1 MASRGINKVI
11 IVGNLGQDPEVRT
24 FNNGEQVA
32 QLNVA
37 TSETWRDK
45 ATGEQREKSEWHRVS
60 VFGQSANFLSNYARK
75 GSQVYLEGQL
85 QTRKWQ
91 DQSGQER
98 YTTEIVIRWPNGTIQ
113 LLGGSNQQSQQSQNA
128 NWAPVSNLTQQSQP
142 QPVSNSPSSE
152 APQSWNNM
160 QDDDIL
166 ENQYGS

>member
-24 FNNGEQVA
+24 FSNGEQVA

-91 DQSGQER
+91 DQSAQER
-98 YTTEIVIRWPNGTIQ
+98 YTTEIVVRWPNGTIQ
-113 LLGGSNQQSQQSQNA
+113 LLGGASQQSQHPQNEG
-128 NWAPVSNLTQQSQP
+128 WAPMSNSPQQNQP
-142 QPVSNSPSSE
+142 QPASNYSNQPSPQ
-152 APQSWNNM
+152 APQSWENM
-160 QDDDIL
+160 QDDDIPFR
-166 ENQYGS
+166 